1 MVVSG
6 NVLHAQNGAYNGFTP
21 YSMYGVGDLQT
32 PGSAYN
38 KSMGGVGIA
47 SRNNRFMNLMNPA
60 AVTARD
66 SLSFMADFGV
76 MANTQLFKSDGVSSA
91 NNLFNIS
98 NLAISFPV
106 YKSSAMYVGISPY
119 SNVGYSF
126 SAPETDQ
133 AIIGRTG
140 NITYTS
146 SGEGSIYQV
155 FLGGGATFWKKFSVG
170 VEGIYYFGTLHKTSA
185 VTFSN
190 TSYAGISSGYDMTLR
205 AGTAKF
211 GLQYETPVGED
222 YTLGVGATYKLGANL
237 GGYVTDYKYK
247 SSSSVTDTLRYNS
260 DTLRHASQ
268 RVRLA
273 SEIGVGV
280 SLKFRD
286 RWVAEIDYTRSDWS
300 KSNFATTAGFANS
313 SEKAVFSSTCS
324 QSVRGGFEI
333 TPNRNDIRYFYK
345 RITYRAGAYYDKSY
359 YLLNNHP
366 VTSMGLTFGAT
377 IPVNRWY
384 NGVTFS
390 VDMGQ
395 RGKLTDYMVRER
407 YVNFCVSFNI
417 FDIWFQKPRY
427 E

>member
-170 VEGIYYFGTLHKTSA
+170 VEGIY
-185 VTFSN
+185 
-190 TSYAGISSGYDMTLR
+190 
-205 AGTAKF
+205 
-211 GLQYETPVGED
+211 
-222 YTLGVGATYKLGANL
+222 
-237 GGYVTDYKYK
+237 
-247 SSSSVTDTLRYNS
+247 
-260 DTLRHASQ
+260 
-268 RVRLA
+268 
-273 SEIGVGV
+273 
-280 SLKFRD
+280 
-286 RWVAEIDYTRSDWS
+286 
-300 KSNFATTAGFANS
+300 
-313 SEKAVFSSTCS
+313 
-324 QSVRGGFEI
+324 
-333 TPNRNDIRYFYK
+333 
-345 RITYRAGAYYDKSY
+345 
-359 YLLNNHP
+359 
-366 VTSMGLTFGAT
+366 
-377 IPVNRWY
+377 
-384 NGVTFS
+384 
-390 VDMGQ
+390 
-395 RGKLTDYMVRER
+395 
-407 YVNFCVSFNI
+407 
-417 FDIWFQKPRY
+417 
-427 E
+427 